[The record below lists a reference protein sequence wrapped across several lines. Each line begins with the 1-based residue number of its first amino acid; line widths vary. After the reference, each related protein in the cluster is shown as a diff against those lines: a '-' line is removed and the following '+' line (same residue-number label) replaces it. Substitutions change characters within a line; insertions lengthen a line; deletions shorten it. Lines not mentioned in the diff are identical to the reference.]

1 MIFNATQL
9 DTTPGSGHWAAPT
22 ASVDDYTTWLRE
34 RFRED
39 RAVRQYLWH
48 AGRLAGK
55 HGLKLDIAGPYAAE
69 LEAACMATY
78 QPDPVAQTRR

>member
-9 DTTPGSGHWAAPT
+9 DTTPGSGHWAAPE
-22 ASVDDYTTWLRE
+22 APVADYTAWLRQ
-34 RFRED
+34 RFRDD
-39 RAVRQYLWH
+39 RRTRQFLWH

-55 HGLKLDIAGPYAAE
+55 HGLKLHIAGPYAAE

-78 QPDPVAQTRR
+78 APVAK